1 MSLVEEA
8 VRSVTGAWRIARLDP
23 QAMSYFNLTIDG
35 FWRSFVAPAV
45 LAPFYV
51 GLSMVAPPSA
61 IAAYMASDPTGF
73 VLVQLL
79 LFAITVATLPL
90 VMIPLSMV
98 LRLTAG
104 YVPFVI
110 ATNWS
115 MIVVAVVMIPV
126 ALIVKTQ
133 LLGPDFSNLMFVMAL
148 ISVLYYSYLIARASL
163 GCNVSTAIGIVV
175 LDFLLG
181 RLIDRGAYDL
191 IYAASVG

>member
-1 MSLVEEA
+1 MKLVEEA

-23 QAMSYFNLTIDG
+23 KAMGYFNLTIDG
-35 FWRSFVAPAV
+35 FWRSFLAPAV

-51 GLSMVAPPSA
+51 GVSMVAPPSA
-61 IAAYMASDPTGF
+61 IAAFMSSDPVGF

-79 LFAITVATLPL
+79 LVVISMATLPL

-98 LRLTAG
+98 LGLTAG

-115 MIVVAVVMIPV
+115 MIVVSVVMIPM
-126 ALIVKTQ
+126 ALIVTTQ
-133 LLGPDFSNLMFVMAL
+133 AFGPDFSNLIFVMAL
-148 ISVLYYSYLIARASL
+148 ISVLYYGYLVTRASL